1 MAQKMKLECSQCR
14 QSRCRGCYEFN
25 NSREIL
31 LENLDD
37 NGKEYLNKFIVD
49 FLNISDKSLGRYFND
64 VEIKA
69 ISRSKK
75 VSVKS
80 YNESENNR
88 SQVINKQLDN
98 CENISYRVKGRKRYC
113 YKKK

>member
-1 MAQKMKLECSQCR
+1 MAQKNEIRVQ
-14 QSRCRGCYEFN
+14 YEFN

-31 LENLDD
+31 LESLDD
-37 NGKEYLNKFIVD
+37 NGKEYLNNFIVD
-49 FLNISDKSLGRYFND
+49 FFNISDESLGRYFND

-80 YNESENNR
+80 YNKSEKNR
-88 SQVINKQLDN
+88 NQVINKQLDN
-98 CENISYRVKGRKRYC
+98 CEKISYQVKGRKRYC